1 MKNIDLEIYRTQI
14 EHGVDFKAMADEFQL
29 DENEIKETFM
39 EELLIVAEEN
49 IIDGG
54 DPTLDEE
61 QFVDCMMTT
70 EIKIH
75 LRNLI
80 AQGLIQ
86 GDVDVESGENVYSL
100 TNKGKNITQN
110 L

>member
-14 EHGVDFKAMADEFQL
+14 EHGVDFNAMAEEFQL
-29 DENEIKETFM
+29 NESEVREAFM
-39 EELLIVAEEN
+39 EELIIKAEEN
-49 IIDGG
+49 MIDGG

-61 QFVDCMMTT
+61 QFVDCMMAT

-100 TNKGKNITQN
+100 TNKGKNVTKK

>member
-1 MKNIDLEIYRTQI
+1 M
-14 EHGVDFKAMADEFQL
+14 
-29 DENEIKETFM
+29 
-39 EELLIVAEEN
+39 VA
-49 IIDGG
+49 
-54 DPTLDEE
+54 
-61 QFVDCMMTT
+61 T

-100 TNKGKNITQN
+100 TNKGKNVTKK

>member
-14 EHGVDFKAMADEFQL
+14 EQGVDFKAMADEFQL

-61 QFVDCMMTT
+61 QFVDCMMAT

-100 TNKGKNITQN
+100 TNKGRSAVTNI
-110 L
+110 

>member
-1 MKNIDLEIYRTQI
+1 MKNIDLEIYRVQI
-14 EHGVDFKAMADEFQL
+14 EQGVDFKAMADEFQL
-29 DENEIKETFM
+29 DENEVKETFM

-49 IIDGG
+49 IIESE

-61 QFVDCMMTT
+61 QFVDCMMAT

-75 LRNLI
+75 IRNLI
-80 AQGLIQ
+80 TQGLIQ
-86 GDVDVESGENVYSL
+86 GDVDVDNGENVYSL
-100 TNKGKNITQN
+100 TNKGKNVAKK

>member
-1 MKNIDLEIYRTQI
+1 M
-14 EHGVDFKAMADEFQL
+14 
-29 DENEIKETFM
+29 
-39 EELLIVAEEN
+39 VA
-49 IIDGG
+49 
-54 DPTLDEE
+54 
-61 QFVDCMMTT
+61 T

-100 TNKGKNITQN
+100 TNKGKKVTKK